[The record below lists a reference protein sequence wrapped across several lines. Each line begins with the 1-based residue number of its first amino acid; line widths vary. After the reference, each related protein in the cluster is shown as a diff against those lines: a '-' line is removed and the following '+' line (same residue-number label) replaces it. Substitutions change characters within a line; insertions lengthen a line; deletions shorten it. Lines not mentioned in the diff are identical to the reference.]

1 MLSLSAE
8 SSKADIDLGIVN
20 GDGSASSSVRYSTGL
35 MRFAEAVAGRDPQ
48 SIAAARQA
56 LFEEAGN
63 DVVVDAAAVAG
74 NFQRMVRIADSTGIP
89 VDERMNALSGNIQK
103 ELDLRRFHSAQNTP
117 QPSLLKRLVNVP
129 KGALMRR
136 MVKIHGRR

>member
-8 SSKADIDLGIVN
+8 NSNTEVDLGIVN
-20 GDGSASSSVRYSTGL
+20 GDDGGSSAVPYSAAL
-35 MRFAEAVAGRDPQ
+35 MHFAEAVAGRDPQ
-48 SIAAARQA
+48 AIAVARQA
-56 LFEEAGN
+56 LFDEAGN

-89 VDERMNALSGNIQK
+89 VDERMNVLSSSIQK

-117 QPSLLKRLVNVP
+117 QDSLFKRLVNVP

-136 MVKIHGRR
+136 MVKLHGRR

>member
-8 SSKADIDLGIVN
+8 NSNTDVDLSIVN
-20 GDGSASSSVRYSTGL
+20 GDDIASSFVRYSAEL
-35 MRFAEAVAGRDPQ
+35 MRFAEAVAGRNPD
-48 SIAAARQA
+48 SIAVARQA
-56 LFEEAGN
+56 LFDEAGN

-89 VDERMNALSGNIQK
+89 VDERMNALSGSIQK
-103 ELDLRRFHSAQNTP
+103 ELDLRRFHSARNTP
-117 QPSLLKRLVNVP
+117 QPSLLKRLVDVP

-136 MVKIHGRR
+136 MVKLRGRR

>member
-8 SSKADIDLGIVN
+8 NSNTDIDLGIVN
-20 GDGSASSSVRYSTGL
+20 GDGGASSSVRYSAEL
-35 MRFAEAVAGRDPQ
+35 MRFAEAVAGRNPDA
-48 SIAAARQA
+48 IAQARQV
-56 LFEEAGN
+56 LLDEAGN

-89 VDERMNALSGNIQK
+89 VDERMNALSGSIQK
-103 ELDLRRFHSAQNTP
+103 ELDLRRFHSSQNTP
-117 QPSLLKRLVNVP
+117 QPTLLKRLVNVP